1 MSWLTPLLG
10 ILGVIGLIVLIII
23 YIIKPNYQN
32 KIISSTFVWK
42 LSLKYKKNKIPLNK
56 LRSILLFLCQV
67 LVITAAALILAQP
80 FIASDKV
87 ESRRKVLIIDA
98 SVSMLAETGDGNR
111 FENAVETVRAEVLEL
126 LEEENAEVSII
137 LATDKPSFLIQQAGS
152 DAKSQILDTLDALV
166 DPAAPTPCTYGA
178 ADIPAAVKLAEEITA
193 YSENVEVI
201 LYTDVDY
208 VDPGEITVVSVRDIN
223 DWNAA
228 ILDVRAI
235 EDEHSYRIEI
245 DVACYGK
252 NRSVRVLC
260 DIAGIN
266 GETQPLT
273 LIADVNCDNDE
284 IQTITF
290 DKVREDSVGVEI
302 TEEVNIT
309 AFDQIYVRIE
319 ENDSFDLDN
328 SFYLYGGRKL
338 PLRIQYASAMPNNYF
353 YTALQVLRSQLSYRW
368 DVEIVKVEPEKDP
381 ATEGFDYY
389 IFEHMMPK
397 IMPTDGVV
405 LLANPDPEQV
415 PATAGFRLGG
425 IKGFYD
431 ETPLTAAEAHPIMNG
446 VTAELI
452 SVTRYYPITSA
463 DGYTTLLTCQGDP
476 VLMAKNDPDSKIAL
490 MSFSLNYSNLAVMLE
505 FPLMMYNM
513 VEYYMPSTV
522 TQRVYDVND
531 SVELGSR
538 SEELYVEGPGIEE
551 TVTEFP
557 KTITL
562 NEPGVYTV
570 TQTPISNVQ
579 VSDSFFA
586 KVPASESNINSQED
600 KLENPYF
607 YEKEEDTSVDLLIF
621 FASALVALLFVEWW
635 LHTREQYQIG
645 KQK

>member
-1 MSWLTPLLG
+1 VG
-10 ILGVIGLIVLIII
+10 DNDIVFVYEQYLAP
-23 YIIKPNYQN
+23 KKVDV
-32 KIISSTFVWK
+32 KIIHNYYDTESDVDVNAP
-42 LSLKYKKNKIPLNK
+42 LSVYEEVKVGIPEGKCCVATERMVDGYRFFSANPEEMFIVVDDEGDNTIVINYVRAVAEYKVIHIYNRNGSEEGRTTKTLSG
-56 LRSILLFLCQV
+56 LAGD
-67 LVITAAALILAQP
+67 VITADSIERVPTFEGKKYTFQS
-80 FIASDKV
+80 IS
-87 ESRRKVLIIDA
+87 
-98 SVSMLAETGDGNR
+98 GD
-111 FENAVETVRAEVLEL
+111 
-126 LEEENAEVSII
+126 I
-137 LATDKPSFLIQQAGS
+137 
-152 DAKSQILDTLDALV
+152 TLDA
-166 DPAAPTPCTYGA
+166 
-178 ADIPAAVKLAEEITA
+178 
-193 YSENVEVI
+193 
-201 LYTDVDY
+201 
-208 VDPGEITVVSVRDIN
+208 
-223 DWNAA
+223 
-228 ILDVRAI
+228 
-235 EDEHSYRIEI
+235 
-245 DVACYGK
+245 
-252 NRSVRVLC
+252 
-260 DIAGIN
+260 
-266 GETQPLT
+266 
-273 LIADVNCDNDE
+273 DE

-522 TQRVYDVND
+522 TTHIFDVG
-531 SVELGSR
+531 STVSLGAR
-538 SEELYVEGPGIEE
+538 SETLFVTGPNLEK
-551 TVTEFP
+551 TFTEFP
-557 KTITL
+557 ATVDLI
-562 NEPGVYTV
+562 NPGVYTV
-570 TQTPISNVQ
+570 IQTPLSGVEVIENFYVRI
-579 VSDSFFA
+579 
-586 KVPASESNINSQED
+586 PCEESNILSVED
-600 KLENPYF
+600 SLKNPVF
-607 YEKEEDTSVDLLIF
+607 FEAEEDSNLDLLLYLAI
-621 FASALVALLFVEWW
+621 ALVALLFAEWW
-635 LHTREQYQIG
+635 LHTREQY
-645 KQK
+645 